1 MGRGGIIDVPTLL
14 QVGPYRMFF
23 YAGDRKEPLHVH
35 VERDDRVAKFWLDP
49 VRLASSGGFS
59 RVELGRIHALVAEH
73 RDALTEKWHDYFG
86 E

>member
-1 MGRGGIIDVPTLL
+1 MPTVL
-14 QVGPYRMFF
+14 QTGPYRLFF
-23 YAGDRKEPLHVH
+23 YAGDRKEPMHVH

-59 RVELGRIHALVAEH
+59 RIELGRIHALVMEQ
-73 RDALTEKWHDYFG
+73 RDALMEKWHDYFG

>member
-14 QVGPYRMFF
+14 QLGPYRMFF

-49 VRLASSGGFS
+49 VRLESSGGFS
-59 RVELGRIHALVAEH
+59 RVELGRIHLLVAEH
-73 RDALTEKWHDYFG
+73 RDALREKWHDYFG